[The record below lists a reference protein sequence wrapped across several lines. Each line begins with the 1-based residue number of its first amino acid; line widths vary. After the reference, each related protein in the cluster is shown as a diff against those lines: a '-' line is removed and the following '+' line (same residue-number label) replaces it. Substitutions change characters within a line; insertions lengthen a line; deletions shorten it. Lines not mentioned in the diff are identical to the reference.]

1 MILEKKITNFIKK
14 KTKKKINNKTD
25 LIRESI
31 IDSFGIIELVDFIE
45 EKLKLKCPISNI
57 STDNFN
63 NINLIL
69 KYLKKKNK
77 NIR

>member
-1 MILEKKITNFIKK
+1 M
-14 KTKKKINNKTD
+14 
-25 LIRESI
+25 
-31 IDSFGIIELVDFIE
+31 IELITFHRSTNYGALLQSLSLKEFIE